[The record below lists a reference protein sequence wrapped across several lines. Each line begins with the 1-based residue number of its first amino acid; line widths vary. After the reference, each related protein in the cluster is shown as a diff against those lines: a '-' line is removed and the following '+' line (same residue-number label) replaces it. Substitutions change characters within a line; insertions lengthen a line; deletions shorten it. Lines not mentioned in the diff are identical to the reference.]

1 MFIYVFSTVTNKVIV
16 PHNTDNLTTEVQ
28 FFEAAVK
35 LLIKLNHKALPA
47 KIEVGNE
54 SVIHFGIEI
63 TGCKIVIPHTKYGI
77 FIQGLTSDDFVLHC
91 GKADSPND
99 I

>member
-1 MFIYVFSTVTNKVIV
+1 MFIYVYSTVTNKVLV
-16 PHNTDNLTTEVQ
+16 PHNTDDLTTDVQ
-28 FFEAAVK
+28 FFEVGVK

-47 KIEVGNE
+47 KIEVGNN
-54 SVIHFGIEI
+54 SVVHFGVEI
-63 TGCKIVIPHTKYGI
+63 TGCSLTIPHTKYGI

-91 GKADSPND
+91 GKVDSPTD